1 MNQSIYAAGPQK
13 QAFKV
18 PAFVS
23 PGITGLDNGVPV
35 YSVLSDETET
45 LKIEWVFEAGSIY
58 AQKVMQASV
67 CAELLNKGTA
77 SKNAYALNEALD
89 YYGSY
94 FSADSGRD
102 ELTLRLFTLKR
113 FLPEVLPI
121 VAEMFT
127 SAIFPEHEFAIWL
140 DARKSAFG
148 INSKKTDYVASA
160 RFPSVIFGE
169 NTLYGVY
176 VKPAHFDLLQLE
188 DAVAFHARLLETP
201 FKIFVSGNVPSGWE
215 ALLNAHF
222 GNLKPRSA
230 QSLSVMDDATKSSDL
245 HIPVENSVQHSL
257 IIGKRL
263 WVREVEEYTRF
274 MVMNTALGGYFGSRL
289 MANLREKN
297 GYTYG
302 VGSGLSRMQFSDV
315 FKIST
320 DVGAEISADARREI
334 AHEIEVLQTEH
345 LAADELQRVKTYMS
359 GSFLRSFDGPQ
370 AIMDRYKSLIQ
381 YGLPL
386 DFFARYAAGIQD
398 VSAEAIRETAQQY
411 LSGLSTVVAGK

>member
-13 QAFKV
+13 QAFTV

-23 PGITGLDNGVPV
+23 PGKTGLDNGVPV

-45 LKIEWVFEAGSIY
+45 LKIEWVFDAGSIY

-77 SKNAYALNEALD
+77 GRNAYALNEALD

-127 SAIFPEHEFAIWL
+127 SAIFPEHEFTIWL

-169 NTLYGVY
+169 DTSYGVY
-176 VKPAHFDLLQLE
+176 VKPVHFDLLNVE
-188 DAVAFHARLLETP
+188 DARSFHARLLETP
-201 FKIFVSGNVPSGWE
+201 FKIFVSGNVPAGWE
-215 ALLNAHF
+215 ALLNTHF
-222 GNLKPRSA
+222 GNLKPHSA
-230 QSLSVMDDATKSSDL
+230 SSVEVMDDTTKAADL
-245 HIPVENSVQHSL
+245 YIPVENSVQHSL

-263 WVREVEEYTRF
+263 WIREVEEYTRF

-297 GYTYG
+297 GFTYG

-334 AHEIEVLQTEH
+334 THEIEILQTEH
-345 LAADELQRVKTYMS
+345 LPADELQRVKTYMS

-386 DFFARYAAGIQD
+386 DFFGRYAAGIQD